1 MRWFTKLKLRTRL
14 ILAFLLTALITLVVG
29 MVGLTNM
36 GSINQMT
43 RTIYQEDLLGLSQ
56 IKEANYQLMYVA
68 RNNRNLAL
76 AQTQARK
83 DEVIEEIQAGARLVD
98 DAVEDAREHFVSDE
112 ALAMF
117 DRAEQLMPQYRE
129 GIRRLIEIAE
139 SEAVGNTEASQT
151 FLFSEFNDVSN
162 RLGDTLRDISLYK
175 EQSASNAADTA
186 AAVFANSK
194 LVMQSSIAGGVVLAL
209 LLGFLIARQIV
220 RQLGGEPD
228 YAVDVCRR
236 VADGDLTVEVETDEK
251 NKASLLYAIKEMAE
265 NLTNVIG
272 DVRSSTD
279 ALSSAATQVSATSQS
294 LSEATTEQAASV
306 EQTSAS
312 VEEMTASIGQNTEN
326 ARLTDGISSQS
337 AKDAQRGG
345 EVVKETVKAMKEIA
359 DKISIIDDIAY
370 QTNLLALNAAIEAAR
385 AGEHG
390 KGFAVVAAEVRKLAE
405 RSQVAA
411 QEIGEVASGS
421 VSLAEEAGA
430 MLDKIVP
437 HIQRTSDLV
446 QEIAASSEEQ
456 ASGVNQIN
464 TAMTQLSS
472 VTQQNASGSEELAS
486 TAEELNAQ
494 AEQMVQL
501 VSVFKLRAAQ
511 RNLQAVRSFASGS
524 RPSSVKSEKR
534 TVANAESDQFVEFSD

>member
-14 ILAFLLTALITLVVG
+14 ILAFLLTAVITVAVG
-29 MVGLTNM
+29 FVGLANM
-36 GSINQMT
+36 GNINEMT
-43 RTIYQEDLLGLSQ
+43 RSIYQEDLLGLSK
-56 IKEANYQLMYVA
+56 IKEANYQLMSVA

-76 AQTQARK
+76 ADTQARR
-83 DEVIEEIQAGARLVD
+83 DAVIEEIRAGAGLVD
-98 DAVEDAREHFVSDE
+98 EEFEGARAHFVSSD

-117 DRAEQLMPQYRE
+117 DRAENLMPQYRE
-129 GIRRLIEIAE
+129 GVRKLIEIAQAE
-139 SEAVGNTEASQT
+139 PLGNSAASQA
-151 FLFSEFNDVSN
+151 FLFGEFNTISN
-162 RLGDTLRDISLYK
+162 RLGNTLREIALYK
-175 EQSASNAADTA
+175 EQSAEKAANM
-186 AAVFANSK
+186 AAVVFSDST
-194 LVMQSSIAGGVVLAL
+194 LLMQSSIAGGVVLAL

-236 VADGDLTVEVETDEK
+236 VAEGDLTVDVETDEK
-251 NKASLLYAIKEMAE
+251 NTGSLLYAIKQMAE
-265 NLTNVIG
+265 NLTSVIG
-272 DVRSSTD
+272 DIRTSTD

-294 LSEATTEQAASV
+294 LSEATTEQAANV
-306 EQTSAS
+306 EETSAS
-312 VEEMTASIGQNTEN
+312 VEQMTASIGQNTEN

-345 EVVKETVKAMKEIA
+345 EVVQQTVKAMKEIA
-359 DKISIIDDIAY
+359 DKIGIIDDIAY

-385 AGEHG
+385 AGDHG

-421 VSLAEEAGA
+421 VSLAEEAGS

-437 HIQRTSDLV
+437 NIQRTSDLV

-464 TAMTQLSS
+464 SAMTQLSA

-494 AEQMVQL
+494 ADQMVQL
-501 VSVFKLRAAQ
+501 VSVFKLKGASTG
-511 RNLQAVRSFASGS
+511 LQKPASLTAHKPGRGEKQASAVAY
-524 RPSSVKSEKR
+524 
-534 TVANAESDQFVEFSD
+534 TNQFVEFSD

>member
-1 MRWFTKLKLRTRL
+1 MRWFTTLKLKTRL
-14 ILAFLLTALITLVVG
+14 ILAFLLTAVITAVVG
-29 MVGLTNM
+29 FVGLGNM
-36 GSINQMT
+36 GNINEMT
-43 RTIYQEDLLGLSQ
+43 RSIYQEDLLGLSK

-76 AQTQARK
+76 ANTQARK
-83 DEVIEEIQAGARLVD
+83 DGVIEEIRTGARALDEV
-98 DAVEDAREHFVSDE
+98 VESARMHFVSED

-117 DRAEQLMPQYRE
+117 DRAEDLMPQYRE
-129 GIRRLIEIAE
+129 GIRRLVEIAQ
-139 SEAVGNTEASQT
+139 SEPVGDTAASQA
-151 FLFSEFNDVSN
+151 FLFGEFNDISN
-162 RLGDTLRDISLYK
+162 RLGETLREIALYK
-175 EQSASNAADTA
+175 EESAKGAADLA
-186 AAVFANSK
+186 ASVFANST
-194 LVMQSSIAGGVVLAL
+194 LLMQSSIAGGVVLAL

-251 NKASLLYAIKEMAE
+251 NKESLLYAIKQMAE
-265 NLTNVIG
+265 NLTSVIG
-272 DVRSSTD
+272 DIRASTD

-359 DKISIIDDIAY
+359 NKIGIIDDIAY

-437 HIQRTSDLV
+437 NIQRTSDLV

-464 TAMTQLSS
+464 SAMTQLSS

-501 VSVFKLRAAQ
+501 VAVFKLKGAQ
-511 RNLQAVRSFASGS
+511 RNLRKPASFEGHKPG
-524 RPSSVKSEKR
+524 RMEKR
-534 TVANAESDQFVEFSD
+534 AKADADSDQFVEFSD

>member
-1 MRWFTKLKLRTRL
+1 MRWFTNLKLRTRL
-14 ILAFLLTALITLVVG
+14 ILAFLLTALITAVVG
-29 MVGLTNM
+29 LVGLTNM
-36 GSINQMT
+36 GSINGMT
-43 RTIYQEDLLGLSQ
+43 RSIYQEDLLGLSQ

-76 AQTQARK
+76 ADTQARK
-83 DEVIEEIQAGARLVD
+83 DQVIGEIRDAAQLVD
-98 DAVEDAREHFVSDE
+98 KSVEDAREHFVSEE
-112 ALAMF
+112 AMAMF
-117 DRAEQLMPQYRE
+117 DRAEKLMPEYRE
-129 GIRRLIEIAE
+129 GIRRLVEIAQNE
-139 SEAVGNTEASQT
+139 PLGDTRASQAY
-151 FLFSEFNDVSN
+151 LFGDFNRISN
-162 RLGDTLRDISLYK
+162 RLGDTLREISQYK
-175 EQSASNAADTA
+175 SNSARDAAEQASALFS
-186 AAVFANSK
+186 NSK
-194 LVMQSSIAGGVVLAL
+194 ILMQSSIAGGVILAL

-220 RQLGGEPD
+220 RQLGGEPG
-228 YAVDVCRR
+228 YAVDICRR

-251 NKASLLYAIKEMAE
+251 NRSSLLFAIKQMAD
-265 NLTNVIG
+265 NLTNIIG

-279 ALSSAATQVSATSQS
+279 ALSSAASQVSATSQS

-312 VEEMTASIGQNTEN
+312 VEQMSASIGQNTEN

-345 EVVKETVKAMKEIA
+345 EVVKDTVKAMKEIA

-421 VSLAEEAGA
+421 VSLAEEAGE

-437 HIQRTSDLV
+437 NIQRTSDLV

-501 VSVFKLRAAQ
+501 VSVFKLKAAQ
-511 RNLQAVRSFASGS
+511 NNLQRFQVARNAGASG
-524 RPSSVKSEKR
+524 RQEKPA
-534 TVANAESDQFVEFSD
+534 TANADTEQFVEFSD

>member
-1 MRWFTKLKLRTRL
+1 MRWFTKLKLQTRL
-14 ILAFLLTALITLVVG
+14 ILAFLLTALITAVVG
-29 MVGLTNM
+29 IVGLNNM
-36 GSINQMT
+36 GNINEMT
-43 RTIYQEDLLGLSQ
+43 RSIYQEDLLGVSK

-76 AQTQARK
+76 ADTQARK
-83 DEVIEEIQAGARLVD
+83 NDVIEEMRSGARLVD
-98 DAVEDAREHFVSDE
+98 DAVESAREHFVSEE
-112 ALAMF
+112 ALTMF
-117 DRAEQLMPQYRE
+117 DRAEQLMPEYRE

-139 SEAVGNTEASQT
+139 SEPLGQSAASQAY
-151 FLFSEFNDVSN
+151 LFGEFNDISN
-162 RLGDTLRDISLYK
+162 RLGDTLRDIALYK
-175 EQSASNAADTA
+175 EESA
-186 AAVFANSK
+186 AAAAGTASTVFADSK
-194 LVMQSSIAGGVVLAL
+194 LIMQSSIAGGIVLAL

-228 YAVDVCRR
+228 YAVAICRR
-236 VADGDLTVEVETDEK
+236 VADGDLSMDVETDEK
-251 NKASLLYAIKEMAE
+251 NRASLLFAIKEMAD

-294 LSEATTEQAASV
+294 LSEATTEQAANV

-326 ARLTDGISSQS
+326 SRLTDGISSQS

-345 EVVKETVKAMKEIA
+345 EVVKETVSAMKEIA
-359 DKISIIDDIAY
+359 EKIGIIDDIAY

-411 QEIGEVASGS
+411 QEIGEVASSS

-437 HIQRTSDLV
+437 NIQRTSDLV
-446 QEIAASSEEQ
+446 QEITAGSEEQ
-456 ASGVNQIN
+456 ATGVNQIN
-464 TAMTQLSS
+464 TAMTELSA

-494 AEQMVQL
+494 AEQMVEL
-501 VSVFKLRAAQ
+501 VSVFKLKAAQ
-511 RNLQAVRSFASGS
+511 RGMQGGNRPPQPTITRTSKRDAEAKESG
-524 RPSSVKSEKR
+524 
-534 TVANAESDQFVEFSD
+534 QFVEFSD